1 MPGHVVSRK
10 FHSRPVAPGAS
21 GSIAG
26 RSSAARLLPTPT
38 GREIQDSSGTE
49 PWLQGREPAGQHSL
63 LQVGAISPSLYNM
76 AFAVICSEPF
86 EIAFTSAPDYSFLTK
101 RSAIFLADLGVK
113 EQQSVLKTEYIIK

>member
-1 MPGHVVSRK
+1 MSRK

-63 LQVGAISPSLYNM
+63 LQVSTHVVLFMFFLFFFLPL
-76 AFAVICSEPF
+76 AV
-86 EIAFTSAPDYSFLTK
+86 T
-101 RSAIFLADLGVK
+101 
-113 EQQSVLKTEYIIK
+113 